1 MKSPMK
7 NILIIYPH
15 WVPSNLA
22 GVHRPRLISNF
33 LHDYGW
39 HPILLTV
46 SAEYYEEAPDPD
58 IAKTA
63 SPDIEVV
70 YTRAYKAG
78 KPRII
83 GDIGLRAFP
92 FLFKEAITLLKS
104 RKIDFIW
111 IPVPSFY
118 SALLGRLLHAK
129 TGTPYGIDYI
139 DPWVRDISNRQDW
152 RSKLS
157 LLVANWLEPIAVKRA
172 ALISGVST
180 AYYLPVLERNFKS
193 STITH
198 VGMPYGFDPKDHD
211 IVVGNLKLPW
221 EGAGC
226 EPLVYAGAFLP
237 NSHLFIKLLFQVIQQ
252 KVEQGEWDTKKQ
264 LYFLGTGSYAGT
276 TIADYAKQYGVESIV
291 HEVRARYPFLHVLNF
306 LAAAYAVM
314 IIGST
319 EKHYT
324 ASKTFQAL
332 LSKKPVLGIFHQES
346 SAVTIMKECNAA
358 GFLVEYQE
366 QAQEQELKSAI
377 ANKLEVLLS
386 GNFQWCPDLSKLD
399 KYSASASAKALVLKL
414 NELA

>member
-1 MKSPMK
+1 MR

-22 GVHRPRLISNF
+22 GVHRPRLIANF

-46 SAEYYEEAPDPD
+46 SAAYYEETPDLD
-58 IAKTA
+58 MAKTA
-63 SPDIEVV
+63 SPDIEVI
-70 YTRAYKAG
+70 YTKAYKAG
-78 KPRII
+78 KPRLI

-92 FLFKEAITLLKS
+92 FLYKKAIALIKS

-111 IPVPSFY
+111 IPIPSFY

-129 TGTPYGIDYI
+129 TGVSYGIDYI

-157 LLVANWLEPIAVKRA
+157 LLVAEWLEPIAVKKA

-180 AYYLPVLERNFKS
+180 AYFQPVLERNFRNKS
-193 STITH
+193 VAH
-198 VGMPYGFDPKDHD
+198 VGMPYGFDPKDHE
-211 IVVGNLKLPW
+211 IVIENLKLPW
-221 EGAGC
+221 EGMNC

-252 KVEQGEWDTKKQ
+252 KVEKGQWDKKKQ
-264 LYFLGTGSYAGT
+264 LFFLGTGFYAGT
-276 TIADYAKQYGVESIV
+276 TIADYAKQYGIETIV
-291 HEVRARYPFLHVLNF
+291 HEVRVRFPFLHVLNF
-306 LAAAYAVM
+306 LAAAHAVM

-332 LSKKPVLGIFHQES
+332 LSKKPVFAIFHRES
-346 SAVTIMKECNAA
+346 SAVAIMQECNATNL
-358 GFLVEYQE
+358 LVEYHE
-366 QAQEQELKSAI
+366 QAEQQELKSAI

-386 GNFQWCPDLSKLD
+386 GNFHWNPDLSRID
-399 KYSASASAKALVLKL
+399 KHSASASAKALVQKL
-414 NELA
+414 DELV

>member
-1 MKSPMK
+1 MK

-22 GVHRPRLISNF
+22 GVHRPRLIANF
-33 LHDYGW
+33 LQDYGW

-46 SAEYYEEAPDPD
+46 SAAYYEEAPDPD
-58 IAKTA
+58 MAKTA

-70 YTRAYKAG
+70 YTKAYKTG
-78 KPRII
+78 KPRLI

-92 FLFKEAITLLKS
+92 FLYKKALELMKS
-104 RKIDFIW
+104 REIDFIW
-111 IPVPSFY
+111 IPIPSFY
-118 SALLGRLLHAK
+118 GALLGRVLHAK

-157 LLVANWLEPIAVKRA
+157 LSVAKWLEPIAVKKA

-180 AYYLPVLERNFKS
+180 AYYQPVLERNFRDKS
-193 STITH
+193 VAH

-211 IVVGNLKLPW
+211 IMIEDLKLPW
-221 EGAGC
+221 EGKNC

-252 KVEQGEWDTKKQ
+252 KVEKGQWDTKKQ
-264 LYFLGTGSYAGT
+264 LFFLGTGFYAGT
-276 TIADYAKQYGVESIV
+276 TIADYAKQYGIEAIV
-291 HEVRARYPFLHVLNF
+291 HEVRARFPFLHVLNF
-306 LAAAYAVM
+306 LAAAYTVM

-332 LSKKPVLGIFHQES
+332 LSKKPVFGIFHQES
-346 SAVTIMKECNAA
+346 SAVAIMKECNAT
-358 GFLVEYQE
+358 GFLVEYHE
-366 QAQEQELKSAI
+366 QAEEQELKSAI

-386 GNFQWCPDLSKLD
+386 GNFQWNPDLSELD
-399 KYSASASAKALVLKL
+399 KHSASASARALVQKL
-414 NELA
+414 DELV